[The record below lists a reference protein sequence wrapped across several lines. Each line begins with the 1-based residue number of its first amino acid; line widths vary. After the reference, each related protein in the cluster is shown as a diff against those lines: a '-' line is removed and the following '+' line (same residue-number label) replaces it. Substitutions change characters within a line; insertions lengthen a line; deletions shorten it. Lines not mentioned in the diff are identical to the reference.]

1 MPTETMKIPLGEDGY
16 ARLDIRRGRR
26 WATVLLDLWPS
37 NFNLTDKGR
46 GLGRQLIESYM
57 DDFKKRC
64 RPVGSS
70 RTVGFPH
77 QGVGLGAGKS
87 LVHLGPIPK
96 ENAQQI
102 ADMFIGLL
110 DPANLE
116 DIDETQRAG

>member
-1 MPTETMKIPLGEDGY
+1 MPTETTQIPLGDDGY

-37 NFNLTDKGR
+37 NFNLTEEGR
-46 GLGRQLIESYM
+46 EQGRQLIEGYM
-57 DDFKKRC
+57 DGFKKRC
-64 RPVGSS
+64 RPAGSR
-70 RTVGFPH
+70 RTVGFPR
-77 QGVGLGAGKS
+77 QGIGLSAGKS

-96 ENAQQI
+96 EDAQQI

-116 DIDETQRAG
+116 DIDETQTAG